1 MNPADSS
8 ALVHDLCVFIDDHVS
23 TGDETITPSTE
34 LVLSGLVDSLGV
46 VMIVEWIEDRLG
58 REVDPTDVVIEH
70 FETVEAMAAFLGTA

>member
-1 MNPADSS
+1 MEFLADFAPDPAFP
-8 ALVHDLCVFIDDHVS
+8 VPGDHVS